1 MSVLMRVHD
10 GPARPLPIDDW
21 CAPASAGEVE
31 LLAGLRG
38 PVLDL
43 GCGPGRLVVALGQ
56 LGIPAMGID
65 ASPCAIGLA
74 LAGGAAVLE
83 RSVFD
88 PLPGEGRWP
97 SVLLFDGNVGIGG
110 DPIALLRRV
119 ASLLATTGLALVE
132 VEPPGTAT
140 TSTRARL
147 EWQHETTT
155 WFPWAWVG
163 ADGLDEMVCEAGL
176 VRRRWRVVGRR
187 WFAELSRDAT

>member
-1 MSVLMRVHD
+1 MRVSE
-10 GPARPLPIDDW
+10 GSARPLPIDDW
-21 CAPASAGEVE
+21 SAPASADEVG
-31 LLAGLRG
+31 LLGGLRG

-65 ASPCAIGLA
+65 ASPRAIGLA

-110 DPIALLRRV
+110 DPVALLRRV
-119 ASLLATTGLALVE
+119 MSLLAATGVALVE
-132 VEPPGTAT
+132 VEPPGSPT

-147 EWQHETTT
+147 EWRDEATT

-163 ADGLDEMVCEAGL
+163 ADGLDEMAGEAGL
-176 VRRRWRVVGRR
+176 VRRRWRVVGPR
-187 WFAELSRDAT
+187 WFAELSRNTT

>member
-1 MSVLMRVHD
+1 MRVRE
-10 GPARPLPIDDW
+10 GPVRPLPIDDW

-65 ASPCAIGLA
+65 ASPQAIGLA
-74 LAGGAAVLE
+74 LAVGASVLE

-110 DPIALLRRV
+110 DPVALLRRV
-119 ASLLATTGLALVE
+119 TSLLAETGLALVE
-132 VEPPGTAT
+132 VGPPGTAT
-140 TSTRARL
+140 TTTSARL
-147 EWQHETTT
+147 EWQDEATT

-163 ADGLDEMVCEAGL
+163 ADGLDEMAWEAGL
-176 VRRRWRVVGRR
+176 ARRRWRRVGPR
-187 WFAELSRDAT
+187 WFAELIRDTT

>member
-1 MSVLMRVHD
+1 MRLHE
-10 GPARPLPIDDW
+10 GPVRPLPIDDW
-21 CAPASAGEVE
+21 CAPASADEVE

-65 ASPCAIGLA
+65 ASPRAIGLA

-110 DPIALLRRV
+110 DPVALLRRV
-119 ASLLATTGLALVE
+119 RSLLAATGLALVE

-140 TSTRARL
+140 TTTRARL
-147 EWQHETTT
+147 EWEDETTT

-163 ADGLDEMVCEAGL
+163 VDGVDEMAASAGL
-176 VRRRWRVVGRR
+176 LCRRRRVVGAR
-187 WFAELSRDAT
+187 WFAELIADAT

>member
-1 MSVLMRVHD
+1 MRVHE
-10 GPARPLPIDDW
+10 GPVRPLPIDDW

-65 ASPCAIGLA
+65 ASPRAIGLA

-110 DPIALLRRV
+110 DPVALLRRV
-119 ASLLATTGLALVE
+119 RSLLAATGVALVE

-140 TSTRARL
+140 TTTRARL
-147 EWQHETTT
+147 EWQDETTT
-155 WFPWAWVG
+155 WFPWASVG
-163 ADGLDEMVCEAGL
+163 IDGLDETAASAGL
-176 VRRRWRVVGRR
+176 VCRRRRVVGSR
-187 WFAELSRDAT
+187 WFAELIADAT

>member
-1 MSVLMRVHD
+1 MRVHE
-10 GPARPLPIDDW
+10 GPARPLPVDDW
-21 CAPASAGEVE
+21 CAPASADEVE

-56 LGIPAMGID
+56 LGIPALGVD
-65 ASPCAIGLA
+65 ASPRAIGLA

-110 DPIALLRRV
+110 DPVALLARV
-119 ASLLATTGLALVE
+119 MSLLAATGIALVE
-132 VEPPGTAT
+132 VEPPGSPT

-147 EWQHETTT
+147 EWQDEAST

-163 ADGLDEMVCEAGL
+163 ADGLDEMAGAAGF

-187 WFAELSRDAT
+187 WFAELMRATT